1 MSDFLTFVNL
11 LDAKAL
17 VLGLAT
23 LAGGILGV
31 QYTYRDIRD
40 IGFFEP
46 GHIALG
52 CGSLVFVAVGALLI
66 VGPVLYALGWL
77 G

>member
-17 VLGLAT
+17 VLGLAA

-40 IGFFEP
+40 LGFEP
-46 GHIALG
+46 GHIALV
-52 CGSLVFVAVGALLI
+52 CGSLVFIATGALFI
-66 VGPVLYALGWL
+66 VGPVLYALG
-77 G
+77 

>member
-1 MSDFLTFVNL
+1 MSNFLTFVNL

-23 LAGGILGV
+23 FAGGILGV

-40 IGFFEP
+40 IGFEP

-52 CGSLVFVAVGALLI
+52 CGSLVFVAFGVLLT
-66 VGPVLYALGWL
+66 VGPLIYALGWL

>member
-17 VLGLAT
+17 VLGLAA

-40 IGFFEP
+40 LGFSPE
-46 GHIALG
+46 HIAFG
-52 CGSLVFVAVGALLI
+52 CSSLLFVAVGVLFT
-66 VGPVLYALGWL
+66 VGPVLYALG
-77 G
+77 